1 MKRAIGVFWL
11 AAALHAAQDVH
22 RLTLRQAV
30 ARALEQN
37 PEVVLARLAEQAA
50 EQQVEIARDPFIP
63 KLYAGSGAAYT
74 SGFPMSIEG
83 SAPTVV
89 QARAVAAVLNRRLS
103 HELAGAREA
112 VRGARLDT
120 TARREQAVLRTTELF
135 LEAER
140 LGRAVELTGL
150 QVESLERITDAVRA
164 RVAEGRELPVELRRA
179 ELDVARAR
187 QRAQTYMAEL
197 AHAEGLLAA
206 WLGYPAG
213 DRVTPTP
220 EETRPPKLP
229 ESAEAAV
236 AAALVSSLEV
246 QRLEA
251 ELAARGY
258 RIKAERAAR
267 LPSLSLVA
275 QYGVFARFNNYDEFF
290 RKFQRHNGQIGV
302 AFEIPVF
309 TGTAAAARAS
319 EAEIE
324 LERLRAEL
332 ESARRRIAV
341 ETRHRFEQV
350 RLAET
355 AAEVARQ
362 DLELARERVGIAL
375 ARFEEGRALLS
386 EVEQARYLEHEKWLA
401 YYEARYALEA
411 ARFRLLERTGEL
423 LAHLR

>member
-1 MKRAIGVFWL
+1 VKRAIGGFWLLAAL
-11 AAALHAAQDVH
+11 AAAGEVH
-22 RLTLRQAV
+22 RLTLREAV

-50 EQQVEIARDPFIP
+50 EQRVEMARDPFIP

-89 QARAVAAVLNRRLS
+89 QTRAVAAVFNRRLS

-120 TARREQAVLRTTELF
+120 SARREQAVLRTAELY

-140 LGRAVELTGL
+140 LARAVELTGL
-150 QVESLERITDAVRA
+150 QVESLERIADTVRA

-179 ELDVARAR
+179 ELDVTRAR

-197 AHAEGLLAA
+197 AHAESLLAS
-206 WLGYPAG
+206 WLGFPAG
-213 DRVTPTP
+213 DRVRPAS
-220 EETRPPKLP
+220 EENRSPKLP

-236 AAALVSSLEV
+236 AAALGSSLEV

-251 ELAARGY
+251 ELTARGY
-258 RIKAERAAR
+258 RVKAERAAR

-309 TGTAAAARAS
+309 TGPAAAARAS
-319 EAEIE
+319 EAELE
-324 LERLRAEL
+324 MERLRTEL
-332 ESARRRIAV
+332 AAARRRIVV
-341 ETRHRFEQV
+341 ETQHRFEQV

-362 DLELARERVGIAL
+362 DLELARERVNIAL
-375 ARFEEGRALLS
+375 ARFEQGRALLS
-386 EVEQARYLEHEKWLA
+386 DVEQARYLENEKWLA
-401 YYEARYALEA
+401 FYEARYALEA
-411 ARFRLLERTGEL
+411 ARFRLLEKTGEL
-423 LAHLR
+423 LAQLR